1 MTRNIGSR
9 DIDRERDHRI
19 KNAMP
24 LSVMKDYQKVLEIV
38 VASNIEKRAQ
48 GYTRFHDQTSM
59 FVVHDMKLDI
69 LA

>member
-1 MTRNIGSR
+1 MTRSLRSR

-24 LSVMKDYQKVLEIV
+24 LSVMKDYQKDLEIV

-48 GYTRFHDQTSM
+48 GYTRFHDQTSV
-59 FVVHDMKLDI
+59 FVFHNMRFDI
-69 LA
+69 RA